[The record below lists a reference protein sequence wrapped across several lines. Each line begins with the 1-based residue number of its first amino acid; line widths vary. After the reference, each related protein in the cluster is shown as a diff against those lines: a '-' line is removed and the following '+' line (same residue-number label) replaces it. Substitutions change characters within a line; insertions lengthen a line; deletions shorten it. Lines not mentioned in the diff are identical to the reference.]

1 VRGRWIAGWIARK
14 PFSRVARSSRILVAL
29 RAIVASFAVHAGVAA
44 GLVAAGRGG
53 HATPGAPVSVT
64 AEVLEID
71 TATET
76 IDVPVPVPQAPEVE
90 EKTHANV
97 VAPPP
102 DHTHPYPVPG
112 HDARPHDPSQPHSHD
127 HAPAD
132 HDHDDDHDHAAG
144 TPAAAP
150 AVVANES
157 AAKMPVFSIASG
169 NGSMAVGAT
178 RVAEGKGDGTGSG
191 GAGEGPAPNVIYPAN
206 GVNVAAKLVSSVTAA
221 YPTNARADDVE
232 GDVGLEI
239 VVDTQGQVIDARV
252 VKQGGHG
259 FDESALAAIR
269 RYRFSAAQHDGR
281 NVRVRMPWTV
291 QFRLR

>member
-1 VRGRWIAGWIARK
+1 
-14 PFSRVARSSRILVAL
+14 VAL
-29 RAIVASFAVHAGVAA
+29 RAIVASFALHAGVAA
-44 GLVAAGRGG
+44 GLVAAGSGG
-53 HATPGAPVSVT
+53 HAVPGAPTNVT

-71 TATET
+71 TSTET
-76 IDVPVPVPQAPEVE
+76 SDVPMTQPEPE
-90 EKTHANV
+90 QKTERGNV

-112 HDARPHDPSQPHSHD
+112 HDARPHDPSQPHT

-132 HDHDDDHDHAAG
+132 HHDQHEHAHDDDHAQG
-144 TPAAAP
+144 SPAAAA
-150 AVVANES
+150 AVVANDS

-169 NGSMAVGAT
+169 SGSMTAGTT
-178 RVAEGKGDGTGSG
+178 RVADGQDGKGNRAGSSG
-191 GAGEGPAPNVIYPAN
+191 ATNDGAGANVTYAVS
-206 GVNVAAKLVSSVTAA
+206 GVSVAAKLVSSVTAA
-221 YPTNARADDVE
+221 YPVDARADDVE

-239 VVDTQGQVIDARV
+239 VVDAEGRVVDARV
-252 VKQGGHG
+252 AKSAGHG

-269 RYRFSAAQHDGR
+269 RYRFSAAQRDGR

>member
-1 VRGRWIAGWIARK
+1 M
-14 PFSRVARSSRILVAL
+14 AL
-29 RAIVASFAVHAGVAA
+29 RAIVASFAVHASVAA

-53 HATPGAPVSVT
+53 HAMPGSPVVMT

-71 TATET
+71 TATDT
-76 IDVPVPVPQAPEVE
+76 IEAPLPEPAKE
-90 EKTHANV
+90 PAKNAQANV

-112 HDARPHDPSQPHSHD
+112 HDARPHDPSQPHAHD
-127 HAPAD
+127 RD
-132 HDHDDDHDHAAG
+132 HDHDDHDHDQVEG
-144 TPAAAP
+144 TAAAA
-150 AVVANES
+150 AVVANDS

-169 NGSMAVGAT
+169 SGSMTAGST
-178 RVAEGKGDGTGSG
+178 RVADRKGDGAGTGAS
-191 GAGEGPAPNVIYPAN
+191 ANDANASANVTYPAS
-206 GVNVAAKLVSSVTAA
+206 GVSVPAKLVGSATAA
-221 YPTNARADDVE
+221 YPTDARADDVE

-239 VVDTQGQVIDARV
+239 VVDAQGQVIDARV
-252 VKQGGHG
+252 AKRAGHG

-269 RYRFSAAQHDGR
+269 RYRFSAAQRDGR